1 MVRSHLCPPLIF
13 NAMRLVVNP
22 ETTIIRESPS
32 GKAPDFGSGIS
43 EVRIFPPEF
52 YLDVVQFGSMP
63 VLGTGGRGFKSLHLD
78 HNGK

>member
-1 MVRSHLCPPLIF
+1 
-13 NAMRLVVNP
+13 MRLVVNP

-52 YLDVVQFGSMP
+52 LNFSFNF
-63 VLGTGGRGFKSLHLD
+63 LK
-78 HNGK
+78 

>member
-1 MVRSHLCPPLIF
+1 
-13 NAMRLVVNP
+13 MRLVVNP

-52 YLDVVQFGSMP
+52 LNFSFNFLIKEVK
-63 VLGTGGRGFKSLHLD
+63 L
-78 HNGK
+78 NGLSKDL